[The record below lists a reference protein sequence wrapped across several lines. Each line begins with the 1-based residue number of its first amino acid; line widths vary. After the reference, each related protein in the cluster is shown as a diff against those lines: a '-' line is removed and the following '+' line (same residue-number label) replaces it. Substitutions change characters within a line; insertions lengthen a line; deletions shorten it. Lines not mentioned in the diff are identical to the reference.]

1 MSCVDIVYTFSL
13 CCEELDQTVK
23 ITMGSTINKDSTI
36 NVRIHASQRDLIDRA
51 SAVMGKSRS
60 EFMLESAC
68 EKAKDIILDQT
79 FFQLDPEQYEQFLEI
94 LDRPCESDQA
104 LRTLLNTQA
113 PWNEEW
119 RLRLNLNLL
128 IS

>member
-1 MSCVDIVYTFSL
+1 MSCVDIVYTSSL
-13 CCEELDQTVK
+13 CSEELGQTVK

-79 FFQLDPEQYEQFLEI
+79 FFQLNPEQYEQFLEI

-113 PWNEEW
+113 PWNEE
-119 RLRLNLNLL
+119 
-128 IS
+128 